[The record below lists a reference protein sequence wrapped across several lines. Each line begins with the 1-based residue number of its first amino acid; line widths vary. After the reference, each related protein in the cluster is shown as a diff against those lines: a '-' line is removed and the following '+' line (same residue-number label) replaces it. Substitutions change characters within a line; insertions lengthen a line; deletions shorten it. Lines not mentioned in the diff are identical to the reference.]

1 MKQDIKNIDF
11 EAFVRYLRKK
21 GQPPYRA
28 KQVFDWL
35 YSKKVGSF
43 ALMNN
48 IPRAAIEALEQ
59 DFYISTL
66 TLQKTVQSK
75 DGTQKFLFA
84 LEDGTMIE
92 SVCIPHRERIT
103 LCLSTQ
109 VWCKYGC
116 TFCASA
122 QSGFV
127 RNVTKAELANQ
138 IIAIANTLKGIRV
151 SNIVFM
157 GIGEPLDNYEN
168 VLAAVALINAKHGFA
183 IGQRKITISTAG
195 VVTGIKRLAREG
207 LQIELSVSLHSA
219 DEKKRSEIMPI
230 NKKYPLTELIPA
242 LKEFVKLTK
251 RKITFEYMLLG
262 AFNTGER
269 DAALLVKTI
278 KGIHCTINLIPFN
291 PVAQSRFSVPTP
303 KETAFFRDYLLTH
316 HCEVTIRRPRGQ
328 DIEAACGQLRLQNSC
343 IVSLKGASL

>member
-1 MKQDIKNIDF
+1 MKQDIKNLHF
-11 EAFVRYLRKK
+11 EEFVEYLRKK
-21 GQPPYRA
+21 GQPLYRA
-28 KQVFDWL
+28 QQVFDWL
-35 YSKKVGSF
+35 YSKRAGSF
-43 ALMNN
+43 MSMNN
-48 IPRAAIEALEQ
+48 IPCAAVEALEQ

-66 TLQKTVQSK
+66 TLKKTVQSK

-92 SVCIPHRERIT
+92 SVCIPHRERMT

-109 VWCKYGC
+109 VGCKYGC

-127 RNVTKAELANQ
+127 RNLTKAEILNQ
-138 IIAIANTLKGIRV
+138 IIAIANTLKGVRV
-151 SNIVFM
+151 SNLVFM

-168 VLAAVALINAKHGFA
+168 VLAAIVLINAKHGFA

-195 VVTGIKRLAREG
+195 VVTGIRRLAREG
-207 LQIELSVSLHSA
+207 LQVELSVSLHSA
-219 DEKKRSEIMPI
+219 DEKKRSHIMPI
-230 NKKYPLTELIPA
+230 NKKHPLAELMPA
-242 LKEFVKLTK
+242 LGEFAKLTK

-262 AFNTGER
+262 GFNTGER

-278 KGIHCTINLIPFN
+278 KGIHCVINLIPFN
-291 PVAQSRFSVPTP
+291 PVGLSNFSIPTL

-316 HCEVTIRRPRGQ
+316 HGEVTIRRPRGQ
-328 DIEAACGQLRLQNSC
+328 DIEAACGQLRLQHTNR
-343 IVSLKGASL
+343 A